1 MNEWERVE
9 KERKLRE
16 QAEATGAF
24 INMMLDELTEAKDI
38 IKSLLSIINY
48 LNEDEDGKEDFPA
61 VHKAEAFLKE

>member
-24 INMMLDELTEAKDI
+24 INMMLDELTELAKIVQI
-38 IKSLLSIINY
+38 ICLKARIVIKQKIVYINKGDRI
-48 LNEDEDGKEDFPA
+48 NGKNST
-61 VHKAEAFLKE
+61 L